1 MIMLVTLVVW
11 GEGCRLQISPGSSK
25 YWWPQCDD
33 GSKPVIGQTFKTL
46 TEGEEFYI
54 KYAALVGFDVRCGS
68 LKKDRGGEVIL
79 RHLLCNREGY
89 KSVSGGTPNAGGHGV
104 YDDSCPVTQKRRRVS
119 NRVGCK
125 ARIVFKND
133 QTRGYWVFSFEER
146 HTHVLCTPLSRQFMK
161 VNRKLDFGHQAF
173 MANCAKANVGTSQGV
188 RLLSEFVGGYE
199 NVGATSV
206 DFQNSKRDLRAYI
219 EGCDAQYLL
228 DKLSRKNEKC
238 AAFYYKHDIDESDQ
252 LRRVFW
258 ADPVAHR
265 NHTVFGDIVSFDATY
280 STNRY
285 KMVFVPFT
293 GMDNHKRCVTFG
305 AALITK
311 EDVASYVWVL
321 ETYKEAMG
329 DAPSCFVTDQDP
341 AMRIALAEVYPTTRH
356 RFCMW
361 HIMMKVGEKVGPELS
376 KDGVFRGKLNA
387 IVWDEIQQPDVFE
400 TRWQALLGEYGL
412 LDHNWF
418 TQLWEARRYWIPAYF
433 KDMILS
439 GLVRTTSRS
448 EGENSFFGRYLTHTS
463 SLVEFYSHFESAV
476 DAQRQI
482 HTMLNAVCE
491 GHFAPTQTDL
501 KMERHALAVYTVTIF
516 HEVQAEIY
524 AGCYS
529 CGVVSVDGAGDVINY
544 GIKESENQQFQV
556 HYNSSDSSATC
567 TCSLFQRLGWLC
579 RHIFLVF
586 KNNHVDNIPSRYIV
600 DRWTRKVCLRAEFQY
615 DGLTIQSNVND
626 DESKTQENKMWAE
639 IFACVGLAITSS
651 ERVERLTQVIHQ
663 LKDSFV
669 GETNGPVQH
678 KKNNRMIQSY
688 CGSEPVLAVTVKPP
702 NVAKNKGSGKRFKGK
717 REKAIEQS
725 LKGTWNELGPGT

>member
-1 MIMLVTLVVW
+1 MASWLLPIVSLISPSVIDVQRGSDLGWRLVFHFTSTAQYGLAGNITGVD
-11 GEGCRLQISPGSSK
+11 EGCRLEISPGSSK

-33 GSKPVIGQTFKTL
+33 GSKPVIGQTFRTL

-54 KYAALVGFDVRCGS
+54 KYAALVGFDVRLGS
-68 LKKDRGGEVIL
+68 LKKDRGGVVVL

-89 KSVSGGTPNAGGHGV
+89 K
-104 YDDSCPVTQKRRRVS
+104 
-119 NRVGCK
+119 
-125 ARIVFKND
+125 
-133 QTRGYWVFSFEER
+133 
-146 HTHVLCTPLSRQFMK
+146 QFMK

-173 MANCAKANVGTSQGV
+173 MVNCAKANVGTSQGV
-188 RLLSEFVGGYE
+188 RILKEFVGGYE

-219 EGCDAQYLL
+219 DGCDAQYFL
-228 DKLSRKNEKC
+228 DKLSRKNDKC
-238 AAFYYKHDIDESDQ
+238 AAFYYKHDIDENDQ

-258 ADPVAHR
+258 ADPVARR

-293 GMDNHKRCVTFG
+293 GVDNHKRCVTFG

-321 ETYKEAMG
+321 ECYKGAMG

-341 AMRIALAEVYPTTRH
+341 AMRIALEQVYPGSRH

-361 HIMMKVGEKVGPELS
+361 HIMMKVGEKVGPELA
-376 KDGVFRGKLNA
+376 KDTVFRGRLNDV
-387 IVWDEIQQPDVFE
+387 VWDEIQQPDVFE

-433 KDMILS
+433 KDMLLC

-448 EGENSFFGRYLTHTS
+448 EGENSFFGRYLTHTA

-482 HTMLNAVCE
+482 HTTLNAVCE
-491 GHFAPTQTDL
+491 GHFAPTKTDL
-501 KMERHALAVYTVTIF
+501 KMERHALALYTVTIF

-529 CGVVSVDGAGDVINY
+529 CGVVSVELAGDIINY
-544 GIKESENQQFQV
+544 GIKDGDKQQHQV
-556 HYNSSDSSATC
+556 HYNSTDNSAMC

-579 RHIFLVF
+579 RHIFIVF
-586 KNNHVDNIPSRYIV
+586 KNNNVDNIPSRYIV
-600 DRWTRKVCLRAEFQY
+600 DRWTRKVCLRAEFQI
-615 DGLTIQSNVND
+615 DGLTIHSNVND
-626 DESKTQENKMWAE
+626 DESKTQENRMWAE
-639 IFACVGLAITSS
+639 IFACVGLAINSS

-663 LKDSFV
+663 LKDSFE
-669 GETNGPVQH
+669 GETNCPVNH
-678 KKNNRMIQSY
+678 KKNNPMIQAY
-688 CGSEPVLAVTVKPP
+688 CGSVPSLAVTVKPP
-702 NVAKNKGSGKRFKGK
+702 IVAKNKGSGKRIKGK

-725 LKGTWNELGPGT
+725 LKGVRKCHGCGKYGGHNSRTCEVLRATRMGVGVEGL